1 MTRSARL
8 ALAAALLFAGGGC
21 GAGTRVEGGLAR
33 DEGQRNAVI
42 ALLGIDSG
50 DTVLDLGVCGDWF
63 PRRFEEAVG
72 NGGRVL
78 TRAPDGGASSL
89 ADLDGSVDLL
99 FVCNAYH
106 RISDPLIF
114 FRDALAALVPNG
126 RVAIVEDEAAGGT
139 SGGEIAREMRE
150 AGYEQLADHAILPRG
165 SFQIFRADDG
175 TGE

>member
-1 MTRSARL
+1 MTRTGRL
-8 ALAAALLFAGGGC
+8 ALAAALLLAGGGC
-21 GAGTRVEGGLAR
+21 GAGTRVESGLAR

-42 ALLGIDSG
+42 ALLGIDPG
-50 DTVLDLGVCGDWF
+50 DTVLDLGACSSF
-63 PRRFEEAVG
+63 ARRFEEAVG
-72 NGGRVL
+72 NAGRVVS
-78 TRAPDGGASSL
+78 RSPDGGASSL

-150 AGYEQLADHAILPRG
+150 AGYEQLADHAILPHG